1 MVAGQCGCTLDA
13 KGRELKSKL
22 PVLLAMLNDR
32 AIVLLQQ
39 IFLDCYDSFSNF
51 RFAVFLSSRYSALVY
66 KFVMDGRVGGK
77 SKLEHCLD
85 VCIYSR
91 QTGDLVAIGMQNKNQ
106 QAADSKALSEFL
118 SAIEDIR
125 GAHPNVQSAYYASS
139 YGYEGDFHQARKNS
153 KRKGKG
159 DSEKMEIKF
168 LEYKDKIYFESKSLS
183 P

>member
-39 IFLDCYDSFSNF
+39 IFLDCHDSLSNF

-77 SKLEHCLD
+77 SKLEHRVD

-106 QAADSKALSEFL
+106 QAADSKALSGFL
-118 SAIEDIR
+118 STIDDIR
-125 GAHPNVQSAYYASS
+125 GAHPNAQGAYYASS
-139 YGYEGDFHQARKNS
+139 YGYEGDFQARKNS
-153 KRKGKG
+153 KSKDKG
-159 DSEKMEIKF
+159 DDEKIEIKF